1 MSNRFDSGS
10 VSAYTPQ
17 SFQELSFTPM
27 MKRAQHDE
35 MSKNIAALD
44 AIAADP
50 LNEHRDEALK
60 LKQEFESKLGN
71 ISGELASKGI
81 DGIVRENFYRL
92 KKEHDDLIAPTGR
105 IGEINAAKIAEAVTK
120 KQFFDSADKRIP
132 QDVLERNWQEH
143 RSKYTGY
150 SDPEKTKIEN
160 IKSLGAVGY
169 QDLEA
174 DMSRGKQLL
183 GQTTDSTLLNKG
195 AQIQHRPDLGGFIM
209 VSGDGKELITTNDAQ
224 LKAYLADMNSKWLKE
239 EGEGAK
245 YNKFAG
251 ISTNNTADRI
261 LNSADMMREFKRDK
275 SYNESQSFHQYSNS
289 GGEGATEQGS
299 SLYGDP
305 YDTQTIG
312 GEKQDFSEIEQIG
325 NEKVSVSSAL
335 ANSRTGLQGSTHKPM
350 NLNGKW
356 TTADI
361 KDPIQKLLYDKA
373 WKDATT
379 GKGIMLT
386 NGKIGHLTK
395 ESIALG
401 KDDPTVRER
410 LLNHLKLSTSETFQD
425 KIIRTNQQYK
435 ANGFP
440 GYANKDQDAQSKQVQ
455 NDLKIG
461 GTEGRKIIVDGRPM
475 ELNKFLEKYDAKLE
489 DISFSGIK
497 SFDRIESKNDVI
509 GSNGSKSS
517 PLMITVKTK
526 NGEYLPFTT
535 TRISSDNQGI
545 NPSRMDDV
553 QKNKL
558 KIMLNKDEFQ
568 NFESSSK
575 NLNGLKVRRNVNFNI
590 SYDPKTGELL
600 EYTVKDKKGRE
611 HHLTSDQYLTSIIS
625 TR

>member
-35 MSKNIAALD
+35 MSKNIVALD
-44 AIAADP
+44 AIATDP
-50 LNEHRDEALK
+50 LNEHRDEALR
-60 LKQEFESKLGN
+60 LKQEFEGKLGN

-81 DGIVRENFYRL
+81 DGIGRENFYKL
-92 KKEHDDLIAPTGR
+92 KKEHDDLIAPTGK
-105 IGEINAAKIAEAVTK
+105 IGQINAAKVAESATK
-120 KQFFDSADKRIP
+120 KQFFDSADPKIP

-143 RSKYTGY
+143 RKKYTGY
-150 SDPEKTKIEN
+150 SDPDKTKIEN
-160 IKSLGAVGY
+160 VGSLGAVGY

-209 VSGDGKELITTNDAQ
+209 VSGDGKELVTTNDTQ
-224 LKAYLADMNSKWLKE
+224 LKAYLADMNSKWLRE

-251 ISTNNTADRI
+251 IDSNNTANRI
-261 LNSADMMREFKRDK
+261 LNSANIMREFKIDK
-275 SYNESQSFHQYSNS
+275 SYNESQSFHQYPSDGNAKD
-289 GGEGATEQGS
+289 EEQGG

-312 GEKQDFSEIEQIG
+312 GEKQDLSEIEQIG
-325 NEKVSVSSAL
+325 NKKVSFSGAL
-335 ANSRTGLQGSTHKPM
+335 ANSRTGLQGSSHKAM
-350 NLNGKW
+350 NLDGNW

-379 GKGIMLT
+379 GKGIILT

-401 KDDPTVRER
+401 KNDPTVRER
-410 LLNHLKLSTSETFQD
+410 LLNHLKLNPSETFQD
-425 KIIRTNQQYK
+425 KIIKTNQQYK

-440 GYANKDQDAQSKQVQ
+440 GYANKDQADQSKQVQ

-461 GTEGRKIIVDGRPM
+461 GTEGRKIIVDGRSM
-475 ELNKFLEKYDAKLE
+475 ELNKFLDKYDANLE
-489 DISFSGIK
+489 DVSFSGIK

-535 TRISSDNQGI
+535 TRIASDNQGI
-545 NPSRMDDV
+545 NPLRMDDI

-558 KIMLNKDEFQ
+558 KIMLGRDEFQ
-568 NFESSSK
+568 DFKSNSK
-575 NLNGLKVRRNVNFNI
+575 SLNGLKVRRNVNENI
-590 SYDPKTGELL
+590 NYDPETGELL
-600 EYTVKDKKGRE
+600 EYTVQDKNGKD
-611 HHLTSDQYLTSIIS
+611 HYYTSDEYLTNMLA
-625 TR
+625 TK